1 MPFSERKSDMTLDS
15 PKQRTHAV
23 VIGCSLAG
31 LFTAR
36 VLSDHFERVT
46 ILERDPVGDHPESR
60 RGQPQTRHLHGLL
73 AQGFCI
79 IKDLFPNLED
89 ALVKGGAIISDMG
102 EAIRWYHFDGYKKQF
117 TSGLHAV
124 SVSRIFLEW
133 NIRHYVSRL
142 PNVTVQSACP
152 VRGLMTN
159 NDRTQVLGVH
169 VVTGNDGADE
179 TTIDADLVVDAAG
192 RGSSAG
198 KWLEHLGYDRP
209 PEDEVK
215 VGVGYATRL
224 YRRRENDLV
233 GAKLVMISPTPPTQ
247 KHMSF
252 LFPVE
257 HDRWIVAAGGWLG
270 DHPSTDESKYLEF
283 IRRLPVSDVYDVVSR
298 AEPLSDVFTYKFPS
312 SLRRRYEN
320 LTRFPEGYLVLG
332 DAIASFNPIYGQGM
346 TSAAMQVQALDS
358 LLRQQATLTGLWRP
372 FFQQIAKVVDIPW
385 QMAACEDFRY
395 PETVGKKPAMT
406 DLTNAYLAKVHRATQ
421 HDSVVYAQ
429 FLKVMNLMAPPTSLM
444 HPKIVW
450 RVLRGRSE

>member
-1 MPFSERKSDMTLDS
+1 MTLDS
-15 PKQRTHAV
+15 PKQRIHAI

-73 AQGFCI
+73 AQGFRI
-79 IKDLFPNLED
+79 INDLFPDLED

-133 NIRHYVSRL
+133 NIRNYVARL
-142 PNVTVQSACP
+142 PNVAIQSACA
-152 VRGLMTN
+152 VRGLVTN

-169 VVTGNDGADE
+169 AVTGNDGEKE
-179 TTIDADLVVDAAG
+179 TTIGANIVVDAAG

-198 KWLEHLGYDRP
+198 KWLESVGFDRP
-209 PEDEVK
+209 QEDEVK

-224 YRRRENDLV
+224 YRRRPNDLV
-233 GAKLVMISPTPPTQ
+233 GARLVMISPTPPRQ

-257 HDRWIVAAGGWLG
+257 HDRWIVSAGGWFG
-270 DHPSTDESKYLEF
+270 DHPPTEESAYLEF
-283 IRRLPVSDVYDVVSR
+283 IRRLPVSDIYDVVSR
-298 AEPLSDVFTYKFPS
+298 AEPLSDVFTYKFSS
-312 SLRRRYEN
+312 SLRRRYEK

-346 TSAAMQVQALDS
+346 TSAAMQVQVLDS
-358 LLRQQATLTGLWRP
+358 VLHQEPNLTGLWQK
-372 FFQQIAKVVDIPW
+372 FFQRIAKVVDIPW

-395 PETVGKKPAMT
+395 PEAVGKKPALT
-406 DLTNAYLAKVHRATQ
+406 DLTNAYLAKVHRATH
-421 HDSVVYAQ
+421 HDPVVYSQ
-429 FLKVMNLMAPPTSLM
+429 FLKVMNLMAPPSSLM

-450 RVLRGRSE
+450 RVLRGGSD